1 MFKDQR
7 VRQFSKMEL
16 LARQAVEGF
25 ITGLH
30 KSPFHGF
37 SVEFSEHRQYNTGE
51 STRHIDWKLYART
64 DKYFV
69 KRYEEETNL
78 RCQIVIDRSP
88 SMFYPKRE
96 NSNSKISFSIYAAAA
111 LIHLLRTQRDAVGLS
126 AFGANMELHTP
137 SRLSHSHI
145 QYLYQQ
151 LEEMESLKEAP
162 YTSFSKSIDEIAE
175 RVHRRSLI
183 IIFSDA
189 LDDPEQGDQKMFSAL
204 QHLKYNKH
212 EVVFFH
218 TLDRQTELDFEF
230 KNRPYTFIDI
240 ESGKKLRVN
249 PSQVKEEYIKRMNKF
264 RHKLDLKCGQYGIDF
279 VEVDIQDGFHSVLEN
294 YLVKRSK
301 IRGKSL

>member
-1 MFKDQR
+1 
-7 VRQFSKMEL
+7 MEL

-25 ITGLH
+25 ITGIH

-37 SVEFSEHRQYNTGE
+37 SVEFSEHRQYNSGE

-78 RCQIVIDRSP
+78 RCQIVIDTSP

-96 NSNSKISFSIYAAAA
+96 NTNSKISFSIYAAAA
-111 LIHLLRTQRDAVGLS
+111 LIHLLRTQRDAVGLT
-126 AFGANMELHTP
+126 AFAEDMELHTP
-137 SRLSHSHI
+137 SRLSQSHI

-151 LEEMESLKEAP
+151 LEEMESMKEATH
-162 YTSFSKSIDEIAE
+162 TSFSKSIDEVAE

-189 LDDPEQGDQKMFSAL
+189 FDDPEQGNQKMFSAL

-218 TLDRQTELDFEF
+218 TLDKQTELNFEF

-240 ESGKKLRVN
+240 ESGKKLRIN
-249 PSQVKEEYIKRMNKF
+249 PSQVKDEYIKRMNKF

-279 VEVDIQDGFHSVLEN
+279 VEVDIQEGFHSVLEN

-301 IRGKSL
+301 IKGKTL